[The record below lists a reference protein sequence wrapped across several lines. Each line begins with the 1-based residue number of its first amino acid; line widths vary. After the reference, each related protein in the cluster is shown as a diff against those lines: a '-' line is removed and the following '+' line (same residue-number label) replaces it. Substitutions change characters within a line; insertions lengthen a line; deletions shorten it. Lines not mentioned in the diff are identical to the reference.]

1 MGVLII
7 IDLEM
12 GEVTTVT
19 RLLQMVAVVLFCAYF
34 LFNVYEIYSN
44 KDKWA
49 SSFYSAY
56 GNFESWW
63 NKQFK
68 RTLMKEFAFTF
79 PDQKELYPYKSKVTM
94 IVGYAYGFGSLLFLT
109 GETLAALILVVPH
122 FVVSLVTN
130 GPTFAKT

>member
-1 MGVLII
+1 MSNGGKQVSMIVKILQLIAI
-7 IDLEM
+7 M
-12 GEVTTVT
+12 
-19 RLLQMVAVVLFCAYF
+19 LLCSVFVYNA
-34 LFNVYEIYSN
+34 YEIYIA

-68 RTLMKEFAFTF
+68 RKLMKEFAFTA
-79 PDQKELYPYKSKVTM
+79 PDQKELYPYKIKVTM
-94 IVGYAYGFGSLLFLT
+94 IIGYMYTFGTLLLLT
-109 GETLAALILVVPH
+109 GEALAALILVVPH